1 MYDDFDIITAAC
13 SLLDTYAPTLIHVD
27 YNWYLIARLATW
39 DFLVF
44 IAYMIIPIQLNKIIS
59 VSGTNIGNTNAWRL
73 LITFIRICGIGH
85 LLAIGT
91 LFIPDWVIFISWY
104 GAFTAMVS
112 LVAAASIIMATT
124 PLTDS
129 MISISKNTGML
140 QVIENDMYAGRWN
153 MNLITGHIIWSD
165 GMYDLYGLNKNQNL
179 DTDQLDTFIHH
190 NDIDRVKENRAS
202 MFDNMATSNTI
213 GYRIIVGDRVKYL
226 NAMTRIEYDGVNPS
240 SMYGVIIDMT
250 NSVKEIEKYQQTI
263 EYKNEVLEFVA
274 YMVRHNLG
282 GSLNAI
288 EFAAQELEL
297 IMDDTDI
304 EKYRDFLNI
313 IKLGAK
319 KSMSLHRAAVMYT
332 NTIKRDTDIQKT
344 EINIYDTLTTEFT
357 PPELTVSPN
366 LKYHSVVANH
376 ELFLLMI
383 DNFLS
388 NAIKHNSKKRK
399 TVTIYKQGSSI
410 IIEDNGD
417 GFPVDEYD
425 RLKRPFQRSNTKT
438 SGDGLGLSI
447 CNAVANMHNWNIDVT
462 SKPGEYTKFEIKN
475 ILK

>member
-1 MYDDFDIITAAC
+1 MYDDFDIVAAAC

-27 YNWYLIARLATW
+27 YNWYLIARLVTW

-44 IAYMIIPIQLNKIIS
+44 IAYMIIPIQLDKIIS
-59 VSGTNIGNTNAWRL
+59 VSGTNIGDTNTWRL
-73 LITFIRICGIGH
+73 FMAFIRICGIGH

-91 LFIPDWVIFISWY
+91 LFIPNWIILVSWY
-104 GAFTAMVS
+104 GAFTAIIS
-112 LVAAASIIMATT
+112 LMAAISIIMTT
-124 PLTDS
+124 APITDN
-129 MISISKNTGML
+129 MISISKNTVML
-140 QVIENDMYAGRWN
+140 QVIENDMCAGRWN
-153 MNLITGHIIWSD
+153 VNLVTGHVTWSD
-165 GMYDLYGLNKNQNL
+165 GMYDLYGISKGQKL
-179 DTDQLDTFIHH
+179 DVDQLDTFIHH
-190 NDIDRVKENRAS
+190 NDIDRIKQNRTS
-202 MFDNMATSNTI
+202 MFDDMATSNTI
-213 GYRIIVGDRVKYL
+213 SYRIVTNNDIKYL
-226 NAMTRIEYDGVNPS
+226 NAMTRIEYDGMNPTN
-240 SMYGVIIDMT
+240 MYGIIIDMT
-250 NSVKEIEKYQQTI
+250 NSVREMERYQRTI

-274 YMVRHNLG
+274 YMIRHNLG

-288 EFAAQELEL
+288 EFAIQELGL
-297 IMDDTDI
+297 VMDDVDV
-304 EKYRDFLNI
+304 EKYGDFLDI

-319 KSMSLHRAAVMYT
+319 KSISLHRAAVMYT

-357 PPELTVSPN
+357 PPELTVSLN
-366 LKYHSVVANH
+366 LKHYNVVANH

-388 NAIKHNSKKRK
+388 NAIKHNSKEHR
-399 TVTIYKQGSSI
+399 TIIIYKQGSSI

-447 CNAVANMHNWNIDVT
+447 CNAVANMHNWSIDVT